1 MRKSFLIICAF
12 VLTLLL
18 VSCGSSTDGKL
29 VISDD
34 RSEAQYTYY
43 VGDTFDSYVS
53 GDAGAV
59 CRIPEIYVQNEDGT
73 LSEDVSHSENTV
85 FSGYD
90 LTRIGKQTVRVTYTT
105 KEGKK
110 LKASYP
116 ISVVEDKILFI
127 KADDNMHLTS
137 GAFRVG
143 EKFTTYQTDEYGFC
157 SGVTVWLHMD
167 SQISPRVGYFANE
180 EKMREASFDTSECKL
195 DSNGC
200 FTEAG
205 TFSVKVSFR
214 GFETS
219 YSIKVIE

>member
-1 MRKSFLIICAF
+1 MRKRILTVLALLAAALWLSSCAAGDT
-12 VLTLLL
+12 LT
-18 VSCGSSTDGKL
+18 VGERT
-29 VISDD
+29 
-34 RSEAQYTYY
+34 EAQRTYC
-43 VGDTFDSYVS
+43 VGDSFDSFVE
-53 GDAGAV
+53 GEQGAV
-59 CRIPEIYVQNEDGT
+59 RRIPKIYVQKEDGT
-73 LSEDVSHSENTV
+73 RSEDVSHSENTV

-143 EKFTTYQTDEYGFC
+143 EKFTTYQIDEYGFC

-219 YSIKVIE
+219 YNIKVTE